1 MLLDELLNFNNN
13 ELILVEIKIFKK
25 QKLEFIV
32 KKINSNF
39 IDIQHE
45 QITVSKMLGV
55 FNDIEVSI
63 LQDQEFVTID
73 LNFNL

>member
-1 MLLDELLNFNNN
+1 MLLDEILNFNNN
-13 ELILVEIKIFKK
+13 EIILTEIKIFKK
-25 QKLEFIV
+25 QKLQFIF
-32 KKINSNF
+32 KKINFNF
-39 IDIQHE
+39 INLQNE

>member
-25 QKLEFIV
+25 QKLEFV
-32 KKINSNF
+32 FKKINSNF
-39 IDIQHE
+39 IDFQHE